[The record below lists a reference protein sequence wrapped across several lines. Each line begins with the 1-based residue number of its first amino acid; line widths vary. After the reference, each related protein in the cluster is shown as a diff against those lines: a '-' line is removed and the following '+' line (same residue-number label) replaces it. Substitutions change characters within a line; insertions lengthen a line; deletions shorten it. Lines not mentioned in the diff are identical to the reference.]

1 MLPNKIIDG
10 GVIGNSMLVSTKTGW
25 NLGLLIFC
33 INAPFVLLAYKA
45 LGKKFVINTFIAISL
60 LSIATNI
67 VTRFHHITQDLLL
80 ATVFGGILLGLGVG
94 LILRSNASL
103 DGTEMVSI
111 DLSKKLK
118 IISVGAL
125 LMTINFFIYMAA
137 GFILNWESAL
147 YSILTYYVASKVI
160 DTVLEGLDKS
170 KSIRIVS
177 DKHHEIGDGIM
188 KELDVSVTFF
198 LFSSLTLTFT

>member
-1 MLPNKIIDG
+1 MLGLDVKKNKKEKPVEKKVKKRDIVFEYIKKIIVLTIGAFIVAVALQLFLLPNKIIDG
-10 GVIGNSMLVSTKTGW
+10 GVIGISMLVSTKTGW

-103 DGTEMVSI
+103 DGT
-111 DLSKKLK
+111 
-118 IISVGAL
+118 
-125 LMTINFFIYMAA
+125 
-137 GFILNWESAL
+137 
-147 YSILTYYVASKVI
+147 
-160 DTVLEGLDKS
+160 
-170 KSIRIVS
+170 
-177 DKHHEIGDGIM
+177 
-188 KELDVSVTFF
+188 
-198 LFSSLTLTFT
+198 